1 MLKEL
6 GHKNIGLILPLNIGS
21 IAITASQFGYK
32 HYNENI
38 IGISLARSFGPNLRI
53 GLKLDYLFFKF
64 SGNYKN
70 KSVPTFEIGM
80 QYNISESLCLGA
92 YVFNPINVM
101 LNTPEKDKIP
111 IIMRLGFSY
120 YVNKEFLITSE
131 IEENFEYNFSY
142 RFGIEYCIYNKVF
155 VRSGFQL
162 NPELFTFGIGY
173 DYKRFVVDVC
183 AQMPHGSVQQ
193 VQVILDAQGLEAG
206 TSGGI
211 QLAALAAVAHIDLIH
226 IVHQIQSALLADI
239 LIQRAAEIVGDIVFA
254 VGKCTCTAE
263 TAHNRTAFA
272 VDAGFNFITVDG
284 TVPLV

>member
-1 MLKEL
+1 MKPFIPTTVMKRLFLIWLFIVLPSTNLMAYDIMQAVGGRTLSLSNCSVALNDFWSCFNNPAGFASQEHITAGISYHNKFMLKEL

-21 IAITASQFGYK
+21 IAVTASQFGYK

-38 IGISLARSFGPNLRI
+38 IGISCARSFGPNLRI

-92 YVFNPINVM
+92 YVFNPINVK
-101 LNTPEKDKIP
+101 LNTLERDKIP

-142 RFGIEYCIYNKVF
+142 RFSIEYCIYNKVF

-162 NPELFTFGIGY
+162 NPEFFTFGIGY
-173 DYKRFVVDVC
+173 DYNRFVVDVS
-183 AQMPHGSVQQ
+183 AQMNQRLGASLSCSFVF
-193 VQVILDAQGLEAG
+193 I
-206 TSGGI
+206 I
-211 QLAALAAVAHIDLIH
+211 K
-226 IVHQIQSALLADI
+226 QIA
-239 LIQRAAEIVGDIVFA
+239 
-254 VGKCTCTAE
+254 
-263 TAHNRTAFA
+263 
-272 VDAGFNFITVDG
+272 
-284 TVPLV
+284 